1 MCEFKTGGYCPRCLN
16 PDGEC
21 TCLMNFWNIVGDNG
35 EKRVFKI
42 PVGDIPED
50 NVKECVKELT
60 EDYFMP
66 VRNSDSEIGDES
78 SLPGAVL
85 DYETDIKYF
94 KEKRDFYLKFLVKLI
109 KLHEPDEKIE
119 NYLKK
124 LLRVNNQLKMVFDAS
139 IYASV
144 IKAKDKT
151 E

>member
-21 TCLMNFWNIVGDNG
+21 TCWDFD
-35 EKRVFKI
+35 KKVFKI

-50 NVKECVKELT
+50 NVKEYVKELT

-66 VRNSDSEIGDES
+66 VRNSDSETDDES

-85 DYETDIKYF
+85 DYETDVKYF
-94 KEKRDFYLKFLVKLI
+94 KEKRDFCLEHFVKLI
-109 KLHEPDEKIE
+109 EQHEPDEKIE
-119 NYLKK
+119 AYLKI
-124 LLRVNNQLKMVFDAS
+124 LLRANKQLKLIEDTTIIHRITKENNKS
-139 IYASV
+139 
-144 IKAKDKT
+144 

>member
-21 TCLMNFWNIVGDNG
+21 TCWDIDM
-35 EKRVFKI
+35 KVFKI
-42 PVGDIPED
+42 PSNPED
-50 NVKECVKELT
+50 KT
-60 EDYFMP
+60 EDIFISI
-66 VRNSDSEIGDES
+66 NQSDSEIGDES

-119 NYLKK
+119 NYLKI

-144 IKAKDKT
+144 IKAKANKP